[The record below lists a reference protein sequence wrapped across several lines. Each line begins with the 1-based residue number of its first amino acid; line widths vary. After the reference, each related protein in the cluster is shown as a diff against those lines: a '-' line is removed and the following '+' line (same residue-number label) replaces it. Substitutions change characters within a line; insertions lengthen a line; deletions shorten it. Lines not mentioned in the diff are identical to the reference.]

1 LKHIIHINCG
11 FRWDMNFRKKDI
23 TSDNDGNSP
32 KRTASAYRI
41 TVVCHKKKIKPIQNE
56 L

>member
-1 LKHIIHINCG
+1 
-11 FRWDMNFRKKDI
+11 MNFRKKDI

-41 TVVCHKKKIKPIQNE
+41 TVTHYLKKEKNT
-56 L
+56 